1 MVGSGENREPKN
13 YKMKAK
19 RKRHEPEFK
28 ARVALEALKGEKTI
42 QQIAKEYEIHPVQ
55 VSDWKKAM
63 MERMPEI
70 FSSGRKKSPEEQYER
85 EKAQLHAK
93 IGQQA
98 VEIDFLTKKSKQL
111 GL

>member
-1 MVGSGENREPKN
+1 
-13 YKMKAK
+13 
-19 RKRHEPEFK
+19 
-28 ARVALEALKGEKTI
+28 
-42 QQIAKEYEIHPVQ
+42 
-55 VSDWKKAM
+55 